1 LLKDKT
7 VDKRLKS
14 NSAGNLTKT
23 LALLSLLAPV
33 NGNSLGI
40 GDIKL
45 HSTLNQN
52 LDAEISLVLSAGD
65 KASDITVNLASP
77 DKFDE
82 AGIPW
87 TAFLSEIK
95 FEKIIGSNGSVIIKL
110 SSRKA
115 VKEPYL
121 DFVLQV
127 NWPKGSL
134 HREFTVLLD
143 PPIAYKPTAIS
154 RLANSESYKPVQSF
168 IPRSESQTR
177 VEKSL
182 SRSREY
188 GPTNR
193 NDNLWKVAEQASK
206 KSGTSVEQMIIALYE
221 ENPHAFYKQNVNAL
235 LAGKTLTIPE
245 KGIVLRL
252 SKDQALAEFNRQ
264 TKAWKNQ
271 LEPASIEI
279 ESAKKEK
286 PDNQLTLVAPTE
298 ADIDKNAILTPE
310 IERLTA
316 KKEVDDSSAEPK
328 KTDEAVTGVNPLVN
342 DTLQDKVSELEK
354 QLVLMQ
360 QILALKDQQLAALQD
375 QGQVL
380 TKPVKTNPGQNAA
393 INPVIQQSA
402 QLETKP
408 VIQSP
413 PQVTSSANFYYLLG
427 GGSVISLLGW
437 LWWRKR
443 KLDKQ
448 ADIQDF
454 FATSSMNNTAESK
467 GFISIATEKDNSK
480 IADGVVKGSVFG
492 GFALKDFETFDTDQ
506 GDIDPVAEADV
517 YLAYGRYQQ
526 AEELMLDV
534 IKDQPNRDE
543 CKLKLLKIY
552 FLNKDKHA
560 FETYAIELAKAGKN
574 NDIEFWAKVTEMGNE
589 ISNDSS
595 LFSNRVEVSPS
606 EENIF
611 FDKKT
616 VSLVELQGIEKN
628 DEGDT
633 RENNSSLPSFGNSFD
648 YEEVKKS
655 PHRIDNALNSNFLS
669 LEDEVTNEPQNN
681 ESIDFDLSMDVTKA
695 EESVEILD
703 ALVTKK
709 QNIGVNDVFDSF
721 NFDSSEAEIKESTIN
736 ETVEHLQPT
745 HILNEEL
752 SSLNSSFTDDS
763 LERNFYFNKP
773 VSELNGEEF
782 DHQGGFDVFD
792 LTDMDELETK
802 LDLAKAYIDMSDI
815 DAAKD
820 IASEVLEK
828 GNAEQKKVAQ
838 ALLNDLK

>member
-1 LLKDKT
+1 

-14 NSAGNLTKT
+14 NSVGNLAKT

-33 NGNSLGI
+33 SGNSLGI
-40 GDIKL
+40 GEIKL

-87 TAFLSEIK
+87 TSFLSELK
-95 FEKIIGSNGSVIIKL
+95 FEKIVDPTGSVIIKL
-110 SSRKA
+110 SSREA

-127 NWPKGSL
+127 TWPKGSL

-143 PPIAYKPTAIS
+143 PPTAYKPLAIS
-154 RLANSESYKPVQSF
+154 TLATSESYKSEQVVIPQSDSLKK
-168 IPRSESQTR
+168 RQTR
-177 VEKSL
+177 VEKNL
-182 SRSREY
+182 SGMRGY
-188 GPTNR
+188 GPTDG
-193 NDNLWKVAEQASK
+193 NDTLWKVAEQASK
-206 KSGTSVEQMIIALYE
+206 QSGTSVEQMMIALYD

-235 LAGKTLTIPE
+235 LTGKTLMIPE
-245 KGIVLRL
+245 REIVLRL
-252 SKDQALAEFNRQ
+252 SKEQALAEFNRQ

-271 LEPASIEI
+271 SEPASIAI
-279 ESAKKEK
+279 EAAKKETS
-286 PDNQLTLVAPTE
+286 DNQLTLVAPTE
-298 ADIDKNAILTPE
+298 ADIDKNAILIPE
-310 IERLTA
+310 NERLTA
-316 KKEVDDSSAEPK
+316 KKEVDDSSAESK
-328 KTDEAVTGVNPLVN
+328 KTDEAVTGVTPLVN
-342 DTLQDKVSELEK
+342 EALQDKVSELEK

-375 QGQVL
+375 QSQ
-380 TKPVKTNPGQNAA
+380 TKPVGTKPD
-393 INPVIQQSA
+393 PVVQHPA
-402 QLETKP
+402 QLDTKP
-408 VIQSP
+408 VIQSA
-413 PQVTSSANFYYLLG
+413 PQATSSSNFYYLLG

-448 ADIQDF
+448 TEIQDL
-454 FATSSMNNTAESK
+454 FATTSMNNTPESK

-480 IADGVVKGSVFG
+480 IADGAVKGSVFG

-560 FETYAIELAKAGKN
+560 FETYATELAKAGKN

-595 LFSNRVEVSPS
+595 LFSIRVDVSPS
-606 EENIF
+606 EENTF
-611 FDKKT
+611 LDKKT
-616 VSLVELQGIEKN
+616 VNLVELDSVEKN
-628 DEGDT
+628 DKGDS
-633 RENNSSLPSFGNSFD
+633 RENHSSLPSFGKSFD

-655 PHRIDNALNSNFLS
+655 PHTIDNSLNSNFLS
-669 LEDEVTNEPQNN
+669 LEDEVTDELQNN
-681 ESIDFDLSMDVTKA
+681 VSIDFDFDLSMGATKT
-695 EESVEILD
+695 EELSGALD
-703 ALVTKK
+703 TIDSNKAD
-709 QNIGVNDVFDSF
+709 IGVNDVFDSF
-721 NFDSSEAEIKESTIN
+721 DFDSCEDAIKEIGNSDTSAMN
-736 ETVEHLQPT
+736 EPVENLQPT
-745 HILNEEL
+745 DIINEEL

-763 LERNFYFNKP
+763 LERSFYFNKP
-773 VSELNGEEF
+773 DSGLNGEDF
-782 DHQGGFDVFD
+782 DHHGGFDVFD

-828 GNAEQKKVAQ
+828 GTAEQKKVAQ